1 MNELHLSI
9 RPSLECRFTPLL
21 EKGVGLTVTINCTLR
36 ELLCGQLGLTDE
48 YLDQRIQ
55 TIFLNAR
62 PVDNVDQ
69 VIVRNESI
77 LALSAAMPGILG
89 ATMRKGGRYAAFR
102 KSISQQP
109 HESDAS
115 KQSGRI
121 TIKMFNMVAKEVG
134 SCLLTAGVEVDGK
147 DLYHVVRQLPEKLSD
162 GIIKMYIDGQDIKPE
177 MTSFKSLSK
186 NRMFLFVTVCDRQ
199 R

>member
-1 MNELHLSI
+1 
-9 RPSLECRFTPLL
+9 
-21 EKGVGLTVTINCTLR
+21 
-36 ELLCGQLGLTDE
+36 
-48 YLDQRIQ
+48 
-55 TIFLNAR
+55 
-62 PVDNVDQ
+62 
-69 VIVRNESI
+69 
-77 LALSAAMPGILG
+77 
-89 ATMRKGGRYAAFR
+89 
-102 KSISQQP
+102 
-109 HESDAS
+109 
-115 KQSGRI
+115 
-121 TIKMFNMVAKEVG
+121 MFNMVAKEVG